1 VIHPRGFL
9 TTAAIALITAV
20 TASAAGIT
28 SQSASSFIEAG
39 GTEQVRQD
47 IAVTNGFASSQA
59 VWPAGNNIPQGRT
72 AARSGDTEIAA
83 NAGVFSDLFTPRPI
97 DLALSQATYI
107 VQLPPVLTPQTAS
120 LEFYLPPSYVEIVN
134 NAELQFNEMHAL
146 FFAELRVCLT
156 ATCSVNDRQF
166 YFQVNADGSYRNITH
181 SIQLSGNPSLDLSTL
196 QNPTVTD
203 TSGGFLRTYLVEF
216 PDFTGVLDLGL
227 IPGGSTLTVEYVL
240 QARANGIAQFN
251 SAIAAINDPFLVD
264 TDPVQPGAPL
274 LLTTNAA
281 AADVPE
287 PSTALLCG
295 PAAIAL
301 WMLARHR
308 KSRVTPAS

>member
-1 VIHPRGFL
+1 VIKPSGFL
-9 TTAAIALITAV
+9 RAAAIAIIAVV

-28 SQSASSFIEAG
+28 SQSASSYIEAG
-39 GTEQVRQD
+39 GTEQARQD
-47 IAVTNGFASSQA
+47 VASTNGFASSQA
-59 VWPAGNNIPQGRT
+59 IWPAGNNIPQGRT

-83 NAGVFSDLFTPRPI
+83 NAGVFSDLFTMRPI

-107 VQLPPVLTPQTAS
+107 VQLPPILTPQTAA
-120 LEFYLPPSYVEIVN
+120 LQVYLPPSYVEIVN

-156 ATCSVNDRQF
+156 ATCTIGDRQF
-166 YFQVNADGSYRNITH
+166 YFQVNADGSYRNMNH
-181 SIQLSGNPSLDLSTL
+181 SIQVSGNPSLDLSPL

-227 IPGGSTLTVEYVL
+227 VPGGSTLTVEYVL

-264 TDPVQPGAPL
+264 TDPVLSGAPL
-274 LLTTNAA
+274 LLTTSAA
-281 AADVPE
+281 TADVPE

-301 WMLARHR
+301 WMLARRR
-308 KSRVTPAS
+308 KNRVKSAS